1 MTIRRFF
8 LWLVLAFGAAFAGC
22 STTRQGRQWR
32 VFCDDESVAGDCS
45 IARTP
50 QLLEFYKSRIP
61 KNQMP
66 GWEYEFM
73 GTGIESVTTRELGA
87 VDGLRVMEA
96 RFVLKDLYYTDM
108 QMILQ
113 ETGPGRFLPVYI
125 QTYNRETR
133 VPSADL
139 VTAEKTKMVVNAG
152 MDYAGTGHFHNRYR
166 ITIAA
171 KRDPVV
177 IGAHY

>member
-1 MTIRRFF
+1 MTNQRFA
-8 LWLVLAFGAAFAGC
+8 LWLVLVGGALVGC
-22 STTRQGRQWR
+22 ATTHQGAQWP
-32 VFCDDESVAGDCS
+32 VFCDDESTVGRVS
-45 IARTP
+45 IARNP
-50 QLLEFYKSRIP
+50 QPLEFYTSQVP
-61 KNQMP
+61 TNQMP
-66 GWEYEFM
+66 RWKYEFM
-73 GTGIESVTTRELGA
+73 DTGIESVATREFGSM
-87 VDGLRVMEA
+87 DGLRIVEEKFTL
-96 RFVLKDLYYTDM
+96 RDRYYTGM

-113 ETGPGRFLPVYI
+113 ETEPGRFLPVYI

-171 KRDPVV
+171 KRDPIV